1 MTTTVVAPSSSVC
14 RCAPASPSQRCRV
27 TAAHRSRH
35 HLGPSNTKISC
46 EGRHRGCPDL
56 VSCILLFSV
65 CSLIQLRGSLPSV
78 SSSSD
83 AATGRLLALSSSAQ
97 PQPSTLAPGRCCPES
112 IPPVSGARSLS
123 TFLAVGYGEHQDQLR
138 GPPSGCPDF
147 VSCILL
153 LAGLFPHESHSAYL
167 ARHEATLSE
176 SSSRA

>member
-1 MTTTVVAPSSSVC
+1 MLAPRGCYRRLPSPLPECCCSES
-14 RCAPASPSQRCRV
+14 ASTLSGDRSTSTF
-27 TAAHRSRH
+27 TAV
-35 HLGPSNTKISC
+35 GTENTKISC

-138 GPPSGCPDF
+138 AS
-147 VSCILL
+147 ILAMARQLHLVVLRL
-153 LAGLFPHESHSAYL
+153 LVDPITGISTVCFKL
-167 ARHEATLSE
+167 
-176 SSSRA
+176 